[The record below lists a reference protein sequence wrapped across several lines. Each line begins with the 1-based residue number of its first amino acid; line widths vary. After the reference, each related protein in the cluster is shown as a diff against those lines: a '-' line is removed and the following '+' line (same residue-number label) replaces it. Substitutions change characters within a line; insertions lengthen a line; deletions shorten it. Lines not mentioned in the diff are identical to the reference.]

1 MGDIHEMKLRQLD
14 FSLLVI
20 FQEIYRSRR
29 SSAAARRLA
38 LSQPAISHALGRLRQ
53 ILEDPLFVRGASGL
67 QPTSRAVEL
76 APKVDALLGLAAEVF
91 DGPAAFDPLASRRL
105 FRVSVNDF
113 VGTLLAAPLIS
124 LFGRGAPSAGLA
136 LSFAGGPGLA
146 FKKLRESDLDVAI
159 GRFPEVPDDCRTAR
173 LFEETYL
180 VVARARHPKLR
191 NGMDLDRYLAAGHL
205 IVSFAGDLVG
215 TIDEH
220 LAQKGLSR
228 RVVAS
233 SPMFLTA
240 FAAAAKSD
248 LLVTA
253 PTRLARRYARNF
265 GLQVF
270 ELPFAPGP
278 FFMDIVRSRYS
289 MSDPAIDWLVE
300 NIVELLRESHL

>member
-1 MGDIHEMKLRQLD
+1 MTDIHEMKLRQLD
-14 FSLLVI
+14 FSLLMI

-29 SSAAARRLA
+29 STAAARRLA

-53 ILEDPLFVRGASGL
+53 ILEDPLFVRRPGGL
-67 QPTSRAVEL
+67 QPTSRADEL
-76 APKVDALLGLAAEVF
+76 APKVDAILGLAAEVF
-91 DGPAAFDPLASRRL
+91 DGPAKFDPLASRRL

-113 VGTLLAAPLIS
+113 VGTLLAEPLIS
-124 LFGRGAPSAGLA
+124 LFGRAAPSAGLA

-146 FKKLRESDLDVAI
+146 FKKLRENDLDVAI

-180 VVARARHPKLR
+180 VVARARHPRLR
-191 NGMDLDRYLAAGHL
+191 PGLDLDTYLTSGHL

-220 LAQKGLSR
+220 LARKGLSR

-240 FAAAAKSD
+240 FAAAAKND

-253 PTRLARRYARNF
+253 PKRLAERYARNF
-265 GLQVF
+265 GLHLF
-270 ELPFAPGP
+270 ELPFAPEP
-278 FFMDIVRSRYS
+278 FFMDIVRSQYS
-289 MSDPAIDWLVE
+289 ISDSAIDWLVG
-300 NIVELLRESHL
+300 NIADLLR

>member
-1 MGDIHEMKLRQLD
+1 MSDIQEMKLRQLD

-20 FQEIYRSRR
+20 FQEVYRSRR
-29 SSAAARRLA
+29 STAAAKRLA

-53 ILEDPLFVRGASGL
+53 ILEDPLFVRGPNGL
-67 QPTSRAVEL
+67 RPTSRAVEL
-76 APKVDALLGLAAEVF
+76 APTVDAILGLAGEVIN
-91 DGPAAFDPLASRRL
+91 GLTKFDPLASRRL

-113 VGTLLAAPLIS
+113 VGTLLAEPLIS
-124 LFGRGAPSAGLA
+124 MFARVAPSAGLA
-136 LSFAGGPGLA
+136 LSFAGGPALA
-146 FKKLRESDLDVAI
+146 FKKLRENDLDVAI

-180 VVARARHPKLR
+180 VVARPDHPQIR
-191 NGMDLDRYLAAGHL
+191 QGLDFDTYLASGHL

-215 TIDEH
+215 TIDEQ
-220 LAQKGLSR
+220 LARRGLSR

-253 PTRLARRYARNF
+253 PKRLVQRYAPNF
-265 GLQVF
+265 SLQVF
-270 ELPFAPGP
+270 DLPFAPEL
-278 FFMDIVRSRYS
+278 FFMDILRSQYS
-289 MSDPAIDWLVE
+289 ISDPAIDWLVE
-300 NIVELLRESHL
+300 NIVGLLR

>member
-1 MGDIHEMKLRQLD
+1 MSDIQEMKLRQLD

-20 FQEIYRSRR
+20 FQEVYRSRR
-29 SSAAARRLA
+29 STAAAKRLA

-53 ILEDPLFVRGASGL
+53 ILEDPLFVRGPNGL
-67 QPTSRAVEL
+67 RPTSRAVEL
-76 APKVDALLGLAAEVF
+76 APKVDAILGLAGEVINRLTK
-91 DGPAAFDPLASRRL
+91 FDPLASRRL

-113 VGTLLAAPLIS
+113 VGTLLAEPLIS
-124 LFGRGAPSAGLA
+124 LFARVAPSAGLA
-136 LSFAGGPGLA
+136 LSFAGGPALA
-146 FKKLRESDLDVAI
+146 FKKLRENDLDVAI

-180 VVARARHPKLR
+180 VVARPDHPQIR
-191 NGMDLDRYLAAGHL
+191 QGLDFDTYLASGHL

-215 TIDEH
+215 TIDEQ
-220 LAQKGLSR
+220 LARRGLSR

-253 PTRLARRYARNF
+253 PKRLVQRYATNF

-270 ELPFAPGP
+270 ELPFAPEL
-278 FFMDIVRSRYS
+278 FSMDILRSQYS
-289 MSDPAIDWLVE
+289 ISDPAIDWLVE
-300 NIVELLRESHL
+300 NIVGLLR

>member
-1 MGDIHEMKLRQLD
+1 MSDIQEMKLRQLD

-20 FQEIYRSRR
+20 FQEVYRSRR
-29 SSAAARRLA
+29 STAAAKRLA

-53 ILEDPLFVRGASGL
+53 ILEDPLFVRGPNGL
-67 QPTSRAVEL
+67 RPTSRAVEL
-76 APKVDALLGLAAEVF
+76 APKVDAILGLAGEVIN
-91 DGPAAFDPLASRRL
+91 GPTKFDPLASRRL

-113 VGTLLAAPLIS
+113 VGTLLAEPLIS
-124 LFGRGAPSAGLA
+124 LFARVSPSAELA
-136 LSFAGGPGLA
+136 LSFAGGPALA
-146 FKKLRESDLDVAI
+146 FKKLRENDLDVAI
-159 GRFPEVPDDCRTAR
+159 GRFPEVPDDCRAAR

-180 VVARARHPKLR
+180 VVARPDHPQVRH
-191 NGMDLDRYLAAGHL
+191 GLDFDTYLASGHL

-215 TIDEH
+215 TIDEQ
-220 LAQKGLSR
+220 LARRGLSR

-253 PTRLARRYARNF
+253 PKRLVQRYATNF

-270 ELPFAPGP
+270 ELPFAPEL
-278 FFMDIVRSRYS
+278 FFMDILRSQYS
-289 MSDPAIDWLVE
+289 ISDPAIDWLVE
-300 NIVELLRESHL
+300 NIVGLLR

>member
-1 MGDIHEMKLRQLD
+1 MSDIQEMKLRQLD

-20 FQEIYRSRR
+20 FQEVYRSRR
-29 SSAAARRLA
+29 STAAAKRLA

-53 ILEDPLFVRGASGL
+53 ILEDPLFVRGPNGL
-67 QPTSRAVEL
+67 LPTPRAVEL
-76 APKVDALLGLAAEVF
+76 APKVDAILGLAGEVIN
-91 DGPAAFDPLASRRL
+91 GPAKFDPLASRRL

-113 VGTLLAAPLIS
+113 VGTLLAEPLIS
-124 LFGRGAPSAGLA
+124 LFARVAPSAGPA

-146 FKKLRESDLDVAI
+146 FKKLRENDLDVAI

-180 VVARARHPKLR
+180 VVARPDHPQIR
-191 NGMDLDRYLAAGHL
+191 QGQDLDTYLASGHL

-215 TIDEH
+215 TIDEQ
-220 LAQKGLSR
+220 LARRGLSR

-253 PTRLARRYARNF
+253 PKRLAQRYATNF

-270 ELPFAPGP
+270 KLPFAPEV
-278 FFMDIVRSRYS
+278 FFMDIVRSQYS
-289 MSDPAIDWLVE
+289 ISDPAIDWLVE
-300 NIVELLRESHL
+300 NIVGLLR

>member
-1 MGDIHEMKLRQLD
+1 MTDIQEMKLRQLD

-20 FQEIYRSRR
+20 FQEVYRSRR
-29 SSAAARRLA
+29 STAAAKRLA

-53 ILEDPLFVRGASGL
+53 ILEDPLFVRGPNGL
-67 QPTSRAVEL
+67 RPTSRAVEL
-76 APKVDALLGLAAEVF
+76 APKVDAILGLAGEVIN
-91 DGPAAFDPLASRRL
+91 GLTKFDPLASRRL

-113 VGTLLAAPLIS
+113 VGTLLAEPLIS
-124 LFGRGAPSAGLA
+124 MFVRVAPSAGLA
-136 LSFAGGPGLA
+136 LSFASGPALA
-146 FKKLRESDLDVAI
+146 FKKLRENELDVAI

-180 VVARARHPKLR
+180 VVARPDHPQIR
-191 NGMDLDRYLAAGHL
+191 QGLDFDTYLASGHL

-215 TIDEH
+215 TIDEQ
-220 LAQKGLSR
+220 LARRGLSR

-253 PTRLARRYARNF
+253 PKRLVQRYATNF

-270 ELPFAPGP
+270 ELPFATEL
-278 FFMDIVRSRYS
+278 FFMDILRSQYS
-289 MSDPAIDWLVE
+289 ISDPAIDWLVD
-300 NIVELLRESHL
+300 NIVGLLR